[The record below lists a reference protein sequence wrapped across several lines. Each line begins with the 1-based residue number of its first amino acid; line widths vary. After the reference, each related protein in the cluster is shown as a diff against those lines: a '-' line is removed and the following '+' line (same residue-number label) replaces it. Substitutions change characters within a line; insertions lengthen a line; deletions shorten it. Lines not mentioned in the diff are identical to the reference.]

1 MPADPA
7 ASASAAADRLPET
20 MDALREGL
28 ARRIVGME
36 GVVEHVLWC
45 LLANGHGLLV
55 GVPGLAKTML
65 CASLAQMLDLSFK
78 RIQFTPDLMP
88 GDVTGTE
95 TLGELPEGGR
105 GFRFVPG
112 PIFTHLLLA
121 DEINRTPPKTQAA
134 LMEAMEERQVTC
146 GGRRRKLDPPFLV
159 LATQNPI
166 EQEGTYELPAA
177 QLDRFLV
184 RIAVGYPPEAD
195 ERQIVRRTTAGRPSE
210 LPVVLTR
217 PQILALQE
225 AVVRTPVD
233 RSIAEYA
240 TRIARATRPG
250 PDLPQSLE
258 GLVQWGAGPRAGQA
272 MVLAAKARARLRGQ
286 RGASAEDVRA
296 AMPAV
301 LGHRV
306 IPSYL
311 ALAEGVTSDIIAQ
324 RAMESVVAPD
334 GWTPPVAKTAKKSL
348 FARLRGR

>member
-1 MPADPA
+1 MAADPA
-7 ASASAAADRLPET
+7 KRLPET
-20 MDALREGL
+20 MTALREGL
-28 ARRIVGME
+28 SRRIVGMD
-36 GVVEHVLWC
+36 GVVEHVLYC
-45 LLANGHGLLV
+45 LLSNGHGLLV

-65 CASLAQMLDLSFK
+65 CASLAQMLDLQFK

-95 TLGELPEGGR
+95 TLGDLPEGGR
-105 GFRFVPG
+105 GLRFVPG

-146 GGRRRKLDPPFLV
+146 GGRLRPLDPPFLV

-184 RIAVGYPPEAD
+184 RIHVGYPPEAD
-195 ERQIVRRTTAGRPSE
+195 EKTIVRRTTAGKPAD
-210 LPVVLTR
+210 LPVILTR
-217 PQILALQE
+217 TDILALQE
-225 AVVRTPVD
+225 SVVRTPASRDIV
-233 RSIAEYA
+233 SYA
-240 TRIARATRPG
+240 TKIARATRPG
-250 PDLPQSLE
+250 ADLPKSLE

-272 MVLAAKARARLRGQ
+272 LVLAGKARARIQGRIAVEAG
-286 RGASAEDVRA
+286 DIRA
-296 AMPAV
+296 VLPAV

-311 ALAEGVTSDIIAQ
+311 AVAEGVTTDDIAR
-324 RAMESVVAPD
+324 RAMESVTAPD
-334 GWTPPVAKTAKKSL
+334 GWVPPVAMRAKRSL
-348 FARLRGR
+348 LARLRGK

>member
-1 MPADPA
+1 MKN
-7 ASASAAADRLPET
+7 
-20 MDALREGL
+20 LREGL
-28 ARRIVGME
+28 ARRIVGMDE
-36 GVVEHVLWC
+36 VVEHVLYC
-45 LLANGHGLLV
+45 LLSNGHGLLV
-55 GVPGLAKTML
+55 GVPGLAKTLL
-65 CASLAQMLDLSFK
+65 CASLAQMLDLGFK

-95 TLGELPEGGR
+95 TLGDLPQGGR

-146 GGRRRKLDPPFLV
+146 GGRVRPLDAPFLV

-184 RIAVGYPPEAD
+184 RIPVRYPPEAD
-195 ERQIVRRTTAGRPSE
+195 EKAIVRRTTAGKASD

-217 PQILALQE
+217 AEILALQE
-225 AVVRTPVD
+225 AVVRTPCEPKV
-233 RSIAEYA
+233 AEYA
-240 TRIARATRPG
+240 TKLARATRPG
-250 PDLPQSLE
+250 PDLSKSLD

-272 MVLAAKARARLRGQ
+272 LVLAAKARARIQGR
-286 RGASAEDVRA
+286 RSASADDVRA
-296 AMPAV
+296 VLPAV

-311 ALAEGVTSDIIAQ
+311 AVAEGVSSDDIA
-324 RAMESVVAPD
+324 RRVCESVAAPD
-334 GWTPPVAKTAKKSL
+334 GWTPPVATKAKRGL
-348 FARLRGR
+348 LARLTGRK